1 MKNQTLYL
9 CSPINALVEGIYEEK
24 IPLREIKKHGD
35 FGLGTFDNLDGEM
48 MILDGLTYQ
57 MSADGSVNLVDDDIL
72 TPFAGVTFYQ
82 SISEDELE
90 SPMEHAEFIKWLEN
104 LLPSKN
110 IFYAIRIDG
119 EFDYVK
125 TRSVPKTENYKP
137 LVEVAENQPVFE
149 FHAISGTLAGFY
161 TPSYMSSIS
170 VPGIHLHFL
179 SSDRRHGGHLMQCH
193 PRRIKAGVQFLTSLE
208 LSLPISLDYLTCD
221 FNRDIATDLEK
232 AEK

>member
-82 SISEDELE
+82 AISEDALE
-90 SPMEHAEFIKWLEN
+90 SPLNHAEFIKWLEN

-119 EFDYVK
+119 EFDYIK

-179 SSDRRHGGHLMQCH
+179 SSDRRHGGHLMQCN